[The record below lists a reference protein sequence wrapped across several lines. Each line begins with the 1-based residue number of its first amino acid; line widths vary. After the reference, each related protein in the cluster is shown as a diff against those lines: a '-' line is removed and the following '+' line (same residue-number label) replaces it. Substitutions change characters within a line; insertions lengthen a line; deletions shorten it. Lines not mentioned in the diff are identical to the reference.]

1 MEQIGSART
10 VGQPLS
16 PIRRGRVE
24 RVEGGHGARGCVLC
38 SARWNLIGKRIADA
52 ETVRDVQLHTL
63 PAGSKH
69 ELEIRSVAEHVLA
82 ASEVPDRELIPGPS
96 PPFR

>member
-1 MEQIGSART
+1 MEQIGSAGT
-10 VGQPLS
+10 VGRPLA
-16 PIRRGRVE
+16 PIRRGGVE

-38 SARWNLIGKRIADA
+38 SARWNLVGKWIADA
-52 ETVRDVQLHTL
+52 ETVRDVELHTL

-69 ELEIRSVAEHVLA
+69 QPEIRSVAEQALA
-82 ASEVPDRELIPGPS
+82 ASELPDREVIHGRF